1 MKAFLKDLRL
11 MAQLR
16 LRHWKYVWGENGR
29 LIGIGSLM
37 LKTRNWMWNWKTEVQ
52 ESEEEQ

>member
-16 LRHWKYVWGENGR
+16 LRHWKYVGGENGR
-29 LIGIGSLM
+29 LELGA
-37 LKTRNWMWNWKTEVQ
+37 
-52 ESEEEQ
+52 